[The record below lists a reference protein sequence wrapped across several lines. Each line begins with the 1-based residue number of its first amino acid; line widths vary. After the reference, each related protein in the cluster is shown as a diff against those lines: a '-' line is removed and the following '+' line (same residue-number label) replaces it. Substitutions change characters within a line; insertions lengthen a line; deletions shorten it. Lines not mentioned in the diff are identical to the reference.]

1 MREGKNQEASQ
12 KILNLLEYSAS
23 FNYRV
28 AKVTQDADLLMSQ
41 LIEAFKNKD
50 IDDMSQKAEDLY
62 NNLQRMEKDVS
73 ILYTVRRML
82 HLGITEDL
90 PAAEKVLKLQ
100 VDALRGEFF
109 NLNE

>member
-1 MREGKNQEASQ
+1 
-12 KILNLLEYSAS
+12 
-23 FNYRV
+23 
-28 AKVTQDADLLMSQ
+28 
-41 LIEAFKNKD
+41 
-50 IDDMSQKAEDLY
+50 
-62 NNLQRMEKDVS
+62 MEKDVS